1 MLAPQTRYSLARP
14 GVVALALVALSLTSC
29 SKVPL
34 VGGKPAVVVQ
44 LSATAKANSC
54 GQDAGNSMTFR
65 VLQVTDASKITGA
78 SLTQLWDHEDKLL
91 GTAFLKKDDGV
102 IDPGKKQEFHF
113 ERDPKA
119 KSVVLVGSFCKP
131 QGTCWYYV
139 SKGSKL
145 KLTVDEYC
153 LRASK

>member
-1 MLAPQTRYSLARP
+1 MLATKTPYPLARSI
-14 GVVALALVALSLTSC
+14 AILLALFALTLTSC

-34 VGGKPAVVVQ
+34 VGGKPAIVVK
-44 LSATAKANSC
+44 LSALPKANSC
-54 GQDAGNSMTFR
+54 GKDAGNSMTFR
-65 VLQVTDASKITGA
+65 IVQVTDASAITGA

-102 IDPGKKQEFHF
+102 IDPGKKQEYHF
-113 ERDPKA
+113 EKDPKA
-119 KSVVLVGSFCKP
+119 KVTVFVGSFCKP

-153 LRASK
+153 VRASK